1 MEKKEFIE
9 KMKKALAA
17 VEKLPDEFK
26 IASVKTDH
34 KSEICVRVDS
44 EKEDA
49 LYRYA
54 SMAGLYCKT
63 VNGEYDHYDGI
74 HILDENGTEIYEM
87 VNYQP
92 HGSKEADDD

>member
-17 VEKLPDEFK
+17 VEKLPDEFELE
-26 IASVKTDH
+26 SVETDY
-34 KSEICVRVDS
+34 KQEIRIRVGSSKD
-44 EKEDA
+44 DA

-63 VNGEYDHYDGI
+63 VNGEFSSFDGI
-74 HILDENGTEIYEM
+74 HVLDENGTEVYAM
-87 VNYQP
+87 VNYRP
-92 HGSKEADDD
+92 HGSLEAADD